1 MKQLTLMFKEIQ
13 LAYFTVPRVIKSCK
27 NWLIKK
33 FLNKERIPEIITKKI
48 NVFYKQKIGIES
60 AIENEQ
66 ISFEK
71 YMELLSKALS
81 HDKVLLEYFRQT
93 GESGKAKT
101 VEFRIECTEKEI
113 NQEVE
118 HVSEGGD

>member
-1 MKQLTLMFKEIQ
+1 MSKNEMILKEIKDK
-13 LAYFTVPRVIKSCK
+13 L
-27 NWLIKK
+27 LI
-33 FLNKERIPEIITKKI
+33 
-48 NVFYKQKIGIES
+48 FYKQKIGIES

-71 YMELLSKALS
+71 YMELLNKALS
-81 HDKVLLEYFRQT
+81 HDKVLLQYFTQT
-93 GESGKAKT
+93 GESGKSKT

-118 HVSEGGD
+118 DVSEGED